1 MTMNIA
7 PSVFGLAK
15 TNNGFFKSEKQAAFL
30 ISQMEKFEGC
40 IGHTSGYNSNPIFAK
55 WDEKG
60 IVEIVRHSRTKK
72 GCTDIIMFQ
81 RSVEGFFTELQL
93 KEVKHWIKLSNKWKK
108 EMAARLLI
116 DTSQKDDFIQEMH
129 KRLSKKLQQDIDNLE
144 IKISNHP
151 ARSAVK

>member
-1 MTMNIA
+1 MNIA

-93 KEVKHWIKLSNKWKK
+93 KEIKHWIKLSNKWKK
-108 EMAARLLI
+108 EMAAYE
-116 DTSQKDDFIQEMH
+116 DNSNW
-129 KRLSKKLQQDIDNLE
+129 SKKLQQDIDNLE

>member
-40 IGHTSGYNSNPIFAK
+40 IGYTSGYNSNPVFAK

-93 KEVKHWIKLSNKWKK
+93 KEIKHWIKLSNKWKK
-108 EMAARLLI
+108 QMAAYE
-116 DTSQKDDFIQEMH
+116 DNSNA
-129 KRLSKKLQQDIDNLE
+129 SKKYQEAIDKLE
-144 IKISNHP
+144 IEISNHP

>member
-40 IGHTSGYNSNPIFAK
+40 IGYTSGYNSNPVFAK

-93 KEVKHWIKLSNKWKK
+93 KEIKHWIKLSNKWKK
-108 EMAARLLI
+108 EMAAYE
-116 DTSQKDDFIQEMH
+116 DNSNW
-129 KRLSKKLQQDIDNLE
+129 SKKLQQDIDNLE

-151 ARSAVK
+151 ARNAVK

>member
-93 KEVKHWIKLSNKWKK
+93 KEIKHWIKLSNKWKK
-108 EMAARLLI
+108 EMAAYE
-116 DTSQKDDFIQEMH
+116 DNSNW
-129 KRLSKKLQQDIDNLE
+129 SKKLQQDIDNLE